1 MPPSLTKNSS
11 VSAGAS
17 PRAVKPV
24 ITVESKCSSEIAL
37 SAILAAVTASA
48 PRAVVSTS
56 PAVRCSVPT
65 TSSAIFASVT
75 ASAFIFAVVT
85 PLSAILAVVT

>member
-1 MPPSLTKNSS
+1 MRIIYFFNVPASDIKNSS
-11 VSAGAS
+11 VSACFCS
-17 PRAVKPV
+17 SVLPV
-24 ITVESKCSSEIAL
+24 ITVGSKCSSEIAL

-56 PAVRCSVPT
+56 PAVKCSLPT

-75 ASAFIFAVVT
+75 ASAFI
-85 PLSAILAVVT
+85 LAVVTALI